1 LLAREAEAASWSQ
14 RRQMYGAATGGG
26 GCKREMSPWLAPTM
40 GFPPPMPPMHHFRP
54 LHVWGHPPMDQTLMP
69 MWPKHLA
76 HSPPPPPPPPT
87 WVPAPPP
94 PAPDPSY
101 WHPHHQRVS
110 SHSHLGT
117 LLQQISLNIQYLIEM
132 W

>member
-1 LLAREAEAASWSQ
+1 
-14 RRQMYGAATGGG
+14 
-26 GCKREMSPWLAPTM
+26 MSPWLAPTM